1 MVFKTGE
8 VVPPEFARAKMSIVE
23 LVGKV
28 HVYSLNIFGEDR
40 RTRAKSYCK

>member
-8 VVPPEFARAKMSIVE
+8 VVPPEFACANVSIVE

-28 HVYSLNIFGEDR
+28 HVYPLDILGENR